1 MVEVHDSVAVILYHE
16 EKNALVVVRQF
27 RPPVYLKNSD
37 GFTYELCAGIVDK
50 EKSLLEIVH
59 EEILEECGFEVPLE
73 RIERVTSF
81 YTAVGFAGASQTLYF
96 ARIDDGMKKH
106 NGGGIDVESIEVI
119 GEREYFASSSLFAL
133 LFCIKQ
139 SKPQIKIP
147 VIDEGMLNLKTY
159 GTIHWI

>member
-1 MVEVHDSVAVILYHE
+1 MTI
-16 EKNALVVVRQF
+16 
-27 RPPVYLKNSD
+27 D
-37 GFTYELCAGIVDK
+37 GDV
-50 EKSLLEIVH
+50 LEIELDMELSEVV
-59 EEILEECGFEVPLE
+59 ELKAFVEPRLEY
-73 RIERVTSF
+73 I
-81 YTAVGFAGASQTLYF
+81 
-96 ARIDDGMKKH
+96 
-106 NGGGIDVESIEVI
+106 ESIEVI